1 MQKASS
7 VSGEGRREGGKYLP
21 TRILLPGKGFFLLKG
36 EWMEHGPAPGVAQ
49 AGAAGPLPTGPLSQ
63 RHGVPVS
70 PGIRSGGFWS
80 LWGSR
85 LRLCPSRPLETSPAA
100 RCRDLW

>member
-36 EWMEHGPAPGVAQ
+36 EWMEHGPVPGVAQ
-49 AGAAGPLPTGPLSQ
+49 AGAAGPLPTSPLSQ
-63 RHGVPVS
+63 RHGAPGS
-70 PGIRSGGFWS
+70 PGTRSGGFLVPLGVSAPALS
-80 LWGSR
+80 L
-85 LRLCPSRPLETSPAA
+85 PADGNLTCSA
-100 RCRDLW
+100 AP